1 MEGPPINY
9 ESYDRAENAQYI
21 GIRIAIR
28 PCRIVLYRNTPPA
41 AIPIPSEDP
50 LLLMFTVK
58 TKIYKIYTRIYIK
71 TIQPNYMLDKRLQ

>member
-21 GIRIAIR
+21 AIRIAIR

-41 AIPIPSEDP
+41 AIPIP
-50 LLLMFTVK
+50 TQNVK
-58 TKIYKIYTRIYIK
+58 IWRHNVEHHDIR
-71 TIQPNYMLDKRLQ
+71 